1 MNLRCKGTLRA
12 CNSKERNHGRKK
24 NDKTGH
30 LKENRI
36 VVNNM
41 IIFDSQDSEH
51 CKHDPPLVKTLKTLA
66 EQNVANF
73 QFPGH
78 NRGRAAPSS
87 LSDVIGIQPFL
98 HDMHALPEL
107 GNLFS
112 REGAIWDAQKQ
123 AAELFGALET
133 WFLVGGTTCGIQAS
147 IMATCSPGDT
157 LILPRNAH
165 KSTFSSMVLCG
176 AIPKYLLPE
185 YDYEWDIAGGITP
198 SQVEKAIK
206 ELDNEGRKASA
217 VLITSPTYHGI
228 CSNLEKISFLC
239 HSHNIPLIV
248 DEAHG
253 AHLGFHENLPRS
265 ALSQGVDISI
275 QSTHKVLCS
284 FTQSSMLH
292 MSGNIVDSERISQCL
307 QSLQTTSPNHMLLA
321 SLDAARTQI
330 SKHPKTIFNKPF
342 ELAMDAKALIEKI
355 PGITV
360 LNSCAF
366 SDVVGIDSLR
376 ITVGVWKL
384 GISGFEADRILYK
397 NGVISELQGARSLM
411 FAINLGTTRDDVVK
425 LVAGL
430 KNLSQRHASI
440 RVNDVQPF
448 TGTVSNMILSP
459 REAFFTSKMKVSL
472 KGSIGKVCGELVC
485 PFPPGIPLLVPGEV
499 ITAEALS
506 CLVEVK
512 NNGGFISG
520 VADSTLSS
528 IVVCIQ

>member
-1 MNLRCKGTLRA
+1 
-12 CNSKERNHGRKK
+12 
-24 NDKTGH
+24 
-30 LKENRI
+30 
-36 VVNNM
+36 
-41 IIFDSQDSEH
+41 
-51 CKHDPPLVKTLKTLA
+51 
-66 EQNVANF
+66 
-73 QFPGH
+73 
-78 NRGRAAPSS
+78 
-87 LSDVIGIQPFL
+87 
-98 HDMHALPEL
+98 MHALPEL

-112 REGAIWDAQKQ
+112 REGAISDAQKQ
-123 AAELFGALET
+123 AAELFGASET

-165 KSTFSSMVLCG
+165 KSTFSSMV
-176 AIPKYLLPE
+176 
-185 YDYEWDIAGGITP
+185 
-198 SQVEKAIK
+198 EKAIK
-206 ELDNEGRKASA
+206 DLDSEGRKASA

-321 SLDAARTQI
+321 SLDATRAQI
-330 SKHPKTIFNKPF
+330 SENPKTIFNKPF

-360 LNSCAF
+360 LNSCTF
-366 SDVVGIDSLR
+366 SDVVGLDSLR

-411 FAINLGTTRDDVVK
+411 FAINLGTSRDDVVK
-425 LVAGL
+425 LVSGL
-430 KNLSQRHASI
+430 KYLSQKHASI
-440 RVNDVQPF
+440 QVHDIKPF
-448 TGTVSNMILSP
+448 IGTVSNMILSP
-459 REAFFTSKMKVSL
+459 REAFFASKTKVGL
-472 KGSIGKVCGELVC
+472 KESIGKVCGELVC
-485 PFPPGIPLLVPGEV
+485 PFPPGIPLLIPGEV
-499 ITAEALS
+499 ITKEALS
-506 CLVEVK
+506 YLVEVK
-512 NNGGFISG
+512 RNGGFVTGI
-520 VADSTLSS
+520 ADSSLRS
-528 IVVCIQ
+528 IVVCG